1 MVQWRRIEYR
11 SRKARRGSKR
21 PLAALLAFSMLSG
34 AFAPAA
40 HAAAVGEWPLK
51 MVTNVVDSTVDPV
64 VPDGTGEAPT
74 VTIEVNGVIDQAR
87 KLTGFVEVAIR
98 VKPGV
103 LHLAAD
109 GTIVSSTMDPN
120 YDHSE
125 VQPFSSL
132 AVALEYSDKL
142 TPWEWERV
150 DGNWNRLDDAEPSN
164 QTTAVDISS
173 AIGAGFSARK
183 MVEVDPLHQ
192 STRIAHAAI
201 SPKGTV
207 ADGGTGDDG
216 SALPPTVTLTGGGYL
231 YLMAESF
238 TAKDFNEEDTVLAVV
253 RFKYDID
260 ETNENNNPW
269 GTMFSKGLN
278 NPAVTD
284 WIDPNSPNCLVKLTD
299 ADTLNDVIDP
309 IIDWELIYDSGKSA
323 ARPDGNGMYYSTD
336 DENGREAYDTSKP
349 ATDPDYISTTSNLM
363 EVATVDTATPSTT
376 TVVPGKVNYTLVNKL
391 SYNFSSGDSA
401 VILYYDWDDRHIGT
415 QVLDPGDAREAVNE
429 YVEKNFIHPDLR
441 YSVHKGDA
449 NSVDYTDSLLREN
462 TYRGEYPYD
471 APVAIPDVT
480 SPTYEADLAAYQ
492 AQIAGTVAADGADYP
507 LTNKLDYVFYK
518 RYTEMSQ
525 TVTDPDGVPD
535 SGDETAAAAQ
545 TLVDP
550 DGVPDSGDEYY
561 HVDGYAAKLLGN
573 LTAADVEEPGLLDLP
588 YIYGWAVVD
597 DLDGISDVWTTL
609 GTAEHTPY
617 SGMDASQTPVDT
629 TVDTTYGA
637 TGECLQ
643 FADFSDLK
651 KGQVVRVKAV
661 YEPGAELRNNE
672 LYTAITPPTYERYGQ
687 TDTSQGGVY
696 AISFTFA
703 RVNADGKGVSRMRDP
718 SIRIDYTPDVE
729 GVGQKPFSVGI
740 DLENRDI
747 LPVTYTPS
755 SGLMSMEYSLRDK
768 TLYDA
773 TRLAQP
779 TMVGYNFY
787 TGSERST
794 HSNLYNIDDNFNYEE
809 HPYSQHLGSMGFVTK
824 ATFNQLAKLCREAA
838 ETGVM
843 ADVNTYINV
852 AMLHDLNFKAS
863 VAADGT
869 TTEYIALQATQFR
882 AKLVDAYRIA
892 NGADLDW
899 HQVQYHLLNSTYS
912 GGVVS
917 GGLTNNGGVIS
928 PAANTLAYNW
938 CRLDNCSG
946 GSSPINTWSDLMK
959 AAADYVF
966 TPNTNALNQLQDVFY
981 LRKGITAQPF
991 ADKDEMKT
999 KLIAVVTDLQTNG
1012 FTQTQVEALSWR
1024 QIQYLMDVG
1033 AAGITPANLPVN
1045 SDIAPTGSTKK
1056 DYWWENGGAKTIST
1070 WQELLEIQYHIIND
1084 NWFAGDDDNS
1094 GWRSGYTSPTTPLT
1108 GSVRD
1113 KDSDGNWKPT
1123 TDPNP
1128 FTTKSVSLR
1137 KDAAGAAF
1145 ANITQFDTALS
1156 MAISTLTGEAAYQG
1170 GSFANV
1176 SLMEIQ
1182 HALLGNA
1189 YRTES
1194 DLMDDTVAGTINYW
1208 WITGASTPKNL
1219 KELVTLV
1226 KQVVDGAPED
1236 LLDNVTVELV
1246 SKAPFWLRAD
1256 DAGTTFSSDSDLHD
1270 ALLYAVEEW
1279 CNAGNDPA
1287 TAPWPDTTN
1296 TNWSNAATRQ
1306 VWSQLQNLL
1315 LGNPYNGDPDPG
1327 PTYAFWWYGDGHKP
1341 ITNLEEL
1348 LEAAWNSWG
1357 GPGGTAPSDSSDPN
1371 AMDTLTEADLGFI
1384 TGTSVEE
1391 GGDPADYVYFRKNT
1405 NGDAFDS
1412 MADFKTALKAALQKI
1427 TNRDGTLDYTKG
1439 QNWIVVQ
1446 HLLLG
1451 NNYRSETQLRND
1463 GSIDYWWE
1471 NGGSKSGPT
1480 ADYTWANQVVGELTQ
1495 LASRVFNESNYTTP
1509 ATANDILPHITD
1521 TMARALN
1528 LWSDTTGNGGHQLSK
1543 EEIAQLIVDAEGDAW
1558 NGNWQNTQIGG
1569 AAGDEICLS
1578 WKALQYWVLTG
1589 GLSGGTQETEANIDS
1604 GNLLTSAGCDW
1615 APLENDTKAVQY
1627 TTADAY
1633 VSALTSKASRI
1644 FNESG
1649 YTIYPTASDI
1659 EPFITQDDVV
1669 GLNLWS
1675 DTPING
1681 GHQLNKSEIAQ
1692 TIIDAEADAWN
1703 GDWQNICIGGN
1714 AGDEICLDWKSLQNW
1729 LITGGSGAGAQLNLS
1744 ASDYDAMSAMGIDWY
1759 PPNDLTT
1766 PNTASVLSL
1775 RVPLKAPAL
1784 KPVEESETTDVV
1796 TSEDGLRTTT
1806 TKTVT
1811 TTDFKAGTVEIR
1823 KEIETVLT
1831 VGDKLVTTTDVY
1843 VTTVNMN
1850 TGEVT
1855 EAPAELGTPV
1865 ITDAADIGTPELPEE
1880 TETPGETEKPEETEP
1895 PAETEKPE
1903 ETEPPA
1909 ETEKPEETEPPA
1921 ETEKPEE
1928 TEPPAETE
1936 QPEEAEPPAETENPE
1951 ETEKPAEP
1959 EDKESPDGAGE
1970 PAEDK
1975 KEPGSNETEEPSA
1988 EQESAEKMET
1998 EEEEAMTTAVTG
2010 VNASQPFYPIAT
2022 RQRARRLRWRTD
2034 SPPTMIAWENE
2045 GASPQLWR
2053 LPLPRIFSISQRDI
2067 LTIGRTRK

>member
-661 YEPGAELRNNE
+661 YEPGVELKPTE
-672 LYTAITPPTYERYGQ
+672 FYSAIKPVTYERQGA
-687 TDTSQGGVY
+687 TDTSSGGVY
-696 AISFTFA
+696 GISFTYG
-703 RVNADGKGVSRMRDP
+703 RVNTTGQGVGRTRDP
-718 SIRIDYTPDVE
+718 SVRIDYTPDVE
-729 GVGQKPFSVGI
+729 GEGQKPFSVGM
-740 DLENRDI
+740 DVANQDI
-747 LPVTYTPS
+747 IPVTFTPS
-755 SGLMSMEYSLRDK
+755 SALMSMEYSLTDK
-768 TLYDA
+768 KAYSTQ
-773 TRLAQP
+773 RGPQP
-779 TMVGYNFY
+779 VVAEYTFY
-787 TGSERST
+787 TGGDRSLQ
-794 HSNLYNIDDNFNYEE
+794 SNRFNIDVNFNYTE
-809 HPYSQHLGSMGFVTK
+809 HPYSQHLGSMGFVTR
-824 ATFNQLAKLCREAA
+824 ATFNQMDRLFREMVQ
-838 ETGVM
+838 TGVSADILAYVDYKM
-843 ADVNTYINV
+843 AV
-852 AMLHDLNFKAS
+852 DLNLKTQDQEGNGTPVDFE
-863 VAADGT
+863 VWQAD
-869 TTEYIALQATQFR
+869 ELR
-882 AKLVDAYRIA
+882 AKLLDAYRIA
-892 NGADLDW
+892 GNAPLDW
-899 HQVQYHLLNSTYS
+899 HQIQYHIWNTTYDWS
-912 GGVVS
+912 DWTQPGCVTGSGLTNVGGVVQ
-917 GGLTNNGGVIS
+917 
-928 PAANTLAYNW
+928 PAASTLAYNW

-1012 FTQTQVEALSWR
+1012 FTQTQVEGLSWR
-1024 QIQYLMDVG
+1024 QVQYLMDVG
-1033 AAGITPANLPVN
+1033 TAGITPTNLPVN
-1045 SDIAPTGSTKK
+1045 SDIAPTGSTGK
-1056 DYWWENGGAKTIST
+1056 DYWWENGGTKTIST

-1084 NWFAGDDDNS
+1084 SYFAGDNDNS
-1094 GWRSGYTSPTTPLT
+1094 GWRSGYNNPATALT
-1108 GSVRD
+1108 GKVRD
-1113 KDSDGNWKPT
+1113 KDGDGNWKPT

-1128 FTTKSVSLR
+1128 FTTKAVALR
-1137 KDAAGAAF
+1137 KNGTGDNF
-1145 ANITQFDTALS
+1145 DTLVQFDTALNT
-1156 MAISTLTGEAAYQG
+1156 AISTLTGDPAYAG
-1170 GSFANV
+1170 GGFANV
-1176 SLMEIQ
+1176 SLLEIQ
-1182 HALLGNA
+1182 HALLGQP
-1189 YRTES
+1189 YKSES
-1194 DLMDDTVAGTINYW
+1194 DLMDDTAAGTINYW

-1219 KELVTLV
+1219 QELVTLV
-1226 KQVVDGAPED
+1226 EQVLDGAPED

-1256 DAGTTFSSDSDLHD
+1256 SAGTVFGSDAALRTALKTAVGTWRAQGGNSS
-1270 ALLYAVEEW
+1270 
-1279 CNAGNDPA
+1279 A
-1287 TAPWPDTTN
+1287 TAPWPAATN
-1296 TNWSNAATRQ
+1296 TNWSDPATRQ

-1315 LGNPYNGDPDPG
+1315 LGNGYNGDPDPG
-1327 PTYAFWWYGDGHKP
+1327 PTYAFWWYADGHKP

-1371 AMDTLTEADLGFI
+1371 AMDALTEADLGFI
-1384 TGTSVEE
+1384 TGISVEE
-1391 GGDPADYVYFRKNT
+1391 GGDPADYVYFRKNAD
-1405 NGDAFDS
+1405 GDAFDS
-1412 MADFKTALKAALQKI
+1412 MADFKTAMKEAIEKLTA
-1427 TNRDGTLDYTKG
+1427 RDGTLEYTKG

-1463 GSIDYWWE
+1463 SSIDYWWE
-1471 NGGSKSGPT
+1471 NGGSKPT
-1480 ADYTWANQVVGELTQ
+1480 VTIDYTWADATITDLTRD
-1495 LASRVFNESNYTTP
+1495 LS
-1509 ATANDILPHITD
+1509 DILLNSDDLIVSSDDVYDRLTD
-1521 TMARALN
+1521 TMVRALN
-1528 LWSDTTGNGGHQLSK
+1528 LCDGTGKLLTRTELANTLSNAINGHYEEYLINGAKDGWDDYRNGDDDCLELTWAAVQHYILTGDREKKTPGQLPPTCTWGPHSDITGGVDYTGANKWMKAVVNAASDIVLNSDDLEVTAAAVEAMLTERAVKDLDLRESG
-1543 EEIAQLIVDAEGDAW
+1543 AQLTKGALAEKIANAVNEYYVAYLLDGVEHGWDSYRD
-1558 NGNWQNTQIGG
+1558 GNDDILTLDW
-1569 AAGDEICLS
+1569 S
-1578 WKALQYWVLTG
+1578 SLQYW
-1589 GLSGGTQETEANIDS
+1589 I
-1604 GNLLTSAGCDW
+1604 
-1615 APLENDTKAVQY
+1615 
-1627 TTADAY
+1627 
-1633 VSALTSKASRI
+1633 
-1644 FNESG
+1644 
-1649 YTIYPTASDI
+1649 
-1659 EPFITQDDVV
+1659 
-1669 GLNLWS
+1669 
-1675 DTPING
+1675 
-1681 GHQLNKSEIAQ
+1681 
-1692 TIIDAEADAWN
+1692 
-1703 GDWQNICIGGN
+1703 
-1714 AGDEICLDWKSLQNW
+1714 
-1729 LITGGSGAGAQLNLS
+1729 ITGQADTLATKTYEEMKDN
-1744 ASDYDAMSAMGIDWY
+1744 YGISWY
-1759 PPNDLTT
+1759 PPNDPVVPGTF
-1766 PNTASVLSL
+1766 SL
-1775 RVPLKAPAL
+1775 RPPMNAL
-1784 KPVEESETTDVV
+1784 VIKPVEIEETTDVV
-1796 TSEDGLRTTT
+1796 NSEDGLRTTT
-1806 TKTVT
+1806 TRTVT

-1895 PAETEKPE
+1895 PAG
-1903 ETEPPA
+1903 
-1909 ETEKPEETEPPA
+1909 
-1921 ETEKPEE
+1921 TEKPEE

-1975 KEPGSNETEEPSA
+1975 KEPGSSETEEPSA

>member
-1 MVQWRRIEYR
+1 MVQWRRMEYR

-34 AFAPAA
+34 AFVPAA

-471 APVAIPDVT
+471 APMAIPDVT

-661 YEPGAELRNNE
+661 YEPGEELKYNE
-672 LYTAITPPTYERYGQ
+672 NYSAITPPTYERYGYSG
-687 TDTSQGGVY
+687 TPDGGVY
-696 AISFTFA
+696 SISYTYA
-703 RVNADGKGVSRMRDP
+703 RVNVLGQGVSRMRDP
-718 SIRIDYTPDVE
+718 SVRIDYTPDVE
-729 GVGQKPFSVGI
+729 SEPQKPFSVGI
-740 DLENRDI
+740 DLANSDI

-755 SGLMSMEYSLRDK
+755 SALMSLEYSLRDK
-768 TLYDA
+768 KVYDNDLQNRPQA
-773 TRLAQP
+773 E
-779 TMVGYNFY
+779 MVVYNFY
-787 TGSERST
+787 TGAART
-794 HSNLYNIDDNFNYEE
+794 AHSNMFEIMKNFNYTE
-809 HPYSQHLGSMGFVTK
+809 HPYSQHLGSVGFVTE
-824 ATFNQLAKLCREAA
+824 ATLNQLDNVFRTMVK
-838 ETGVM
+838 TGVK
-843 ADVNTYINV
+843 ADVV
-852 AMLHDLNFKAS
+852 AYVDLTMMNDLNFKAS
-863 VAADGT
+863 IGADSKPVDF
-869 TTEYIALQATQFR
+869 ESWQADEIR
-882 AKLVDAYRIA
+882 AKLLDAYRIA
-892 NGADLDW
+892 GDAPLDW
-899 HQVQYHLLNSTYS
+899 HQLQYHLLNTTYDWS
-912 GGVVS
+912 DWTQPGCVTGSGLTNVGGVVQ
-917 GGLTNNGGVIS
+917 
-928 PAANTLAYNW
+928 PAASTLAYNW

-946 GSSPINTWSDLMK
+946 GSAPINNWSDLMK
-959 AAADYVF
+959 AAADYVY
-966 TPNTNALNQLQDVFY
+966 TPNTNAFNQLQDVFE
-981 LRKGITAQPF
+981 LRKGITAEPF
-991 ADKDEMKT
+991 ADKDAMKT
-999 KLIAVVTDLQTNG
+999 VLITVVTALQANG
-1012 FTQTQVEALSWR
+1012 FSQTDVENLSWK
-1024 QIQYLMDVG
+1024 QVQYLMDLVNDG
-1033 AAGITPANLPVN
+1033 TGLTGITTSNLPNN
-1045 SDIAPTGSTKK
+1045 SDIAPTGSTGK
-1056 DYWWENGGAKTIST
+1056 DYWWENGGTKTIST

-1084 NWFAGDDDNS
+1084 NYFAGDNDNS
-1094 GWRSGYTSPTTPLT
+1094 GWRSGYNNPATALT
-1108 GSVRD
+1108 GKVRD
-1113 KDSDGNWKPT
+1113 KDGDGNWKPT

-1128 FTTKSVSLR
+1128 FTTKAVALR
-1137 KDAAGAAF
+1137 KNGTGDNF
-1145 ANITQFDTALS
+1145 DTLVQFDTALNT
-1156 MAISTLTGEAAYQG
+1156 AISTLTGDPAYQG
-1170 GSFANV
+1170 GGFANV

-1182 HALLGNA
+1182 HALLGNP
-1189 YRTES
+1189 YRSES
-1194 DLMDDTVAGTINYW
+1194 DLMDDTVAGTVNYW
-1208 WITGASTPKNL
+1208 WITGASTPKTL
-1219 KELVTLV
+1219 QELVILV
-1226 KQVVDGAPED
+1226 KQVLDGAPED
-1236 LLDNVTVELV
+1236 LLDNVTVDLV
-1246 SKAPFWLRAD
+1246 GGAGFWLRAD
-1256 DAGTTFSSDSDLHD
+1256 DVGTVFGSDTDLQD
-1270 ALLYAVEEW
+1270 ALLDAVDIW
-1279 CNAGNDPA
+1279 CMAGNDPA

-1296 TNWSNAATRQ
+1296 TNWNNAATRQ
-1306 VWSQLQNLL
+1306 VWSQLQYLL
-1315 LGNPYNGDPDPG
+1315 FGNQSYAPNPDPG
-1327 PTYAFWWYGDGHKP
+1327 PTYDYWWYADGHKT
-1341 ITNLEEL
+1341 INNLEEL

-1357 GPGGTAPSDSSDPN
+1357 NNGNPPSGSSDPD
-1371 AMDTLTEADLGFI
+1371 AMDALDETAANLKFINGVLNTDPTFDINDLDFRLNDDGDNF
-1384 TGTSVEE
+1384 TSVANFKAQLKNFIQAATVY
-1391 GGDPADYVYFRKNT
+1391 GGK
-1405 NGDAFDS
+1405 
-1412 MADFKTALKAALQKI
+1412 DFILGHKDHWK
-1427 TNRDGTLDYTKG
+1427 
-1439 QNWIVVQ
+1439 VVQ
-1446 HLLLG
+1446 YYLING
-1451 NNYRSETQLRND
+1451 VYQFDFVVEPDT
-1463 GSIDYWWE
+1463 SINYWWE
-1471 NGGSKSGPT
+1471 NGGTKPEGPSI
-1480 ADYTWANQVVGELTQ
+1480 DYTWANGALTDLSKLLSQAALENEDNDFAVSADTVYAALTDTMVRAFNFCDSAGTPLTRTQ
-1495 LASRVFNESNYTTP
+1495 LAQQLANAISGYYYAYLIDEVEDGWDAYVNGMDELELEWAPIQNYILTGQREEKTPTDLAPGCTWGPASDITGGVSYTAASQWVTSVISQACDVWLENEDVLAS
-1509 ATANDILPHITD
+1509 DVEGLITEAAAAD
-1521 TMARALN
+1521 LNFQSGGVALN
-1528 LWSDTTGNGGHQLSK
+1528 KSALAQKIADAVNEFYTAYVLDEVPHGWDTRVDGTDVLYDMDWASLQYWITTGNADDLS
-1543 EEIAQLIVDAEGDAW
+1543 Q
-1558 NGNWQNTQIGG
+1558 
-1569 AAGDEICLS
+1569 
-1578 WKALQYWVLTG
+1578 
-1589 GLSGGTQETEANIDS
+1589 
-1604 GNLLTSAGCDW
+1604 
-1615 APLENDTKAVQY
+1615 
-1627 TTADAY
+1627 
-1633 VSALTSKASRI
+1633 
-1644 FNESG
+1644 
-1649 YTIYPTASDI
+1649 
-1659 EPFITQDDVV
+1659 
-1669 GLNLWS
+1669 
-1675 DTPING
+1675 
-1681 GHQLNKSEIAQ
+1681 KSYE
-1692 TIIDAEADAWN
+1692 DM
-1703 GDWQNICIGGN
+1703 
-1714 AGDEICLDWKSLQNW
+1714 K
-1729 LITGGSGAGAQLNLS
+1729 GS
-1744 ASDYDAMSAMGIDWY
+1744 YGIDWY
-1759 PPNDLTT
+1759 PPNDPAVPGTFSLQAPMKT
-1766 PNTASVLSL
+1766 PAI
-1775 RVPLKAPAL
+1775 

-1909 ETEKPEETEPPA
+1909 ETE
-1921 ETEKPEE
+1921 
-1928 TEPPAETE
+1928 
-1936 QPEEAEPPAETENPE
+1936 NPE

-2053 LPLPRIFSISQRDI
+2053 LPLPRIFSVSQRDI